1 MRTAVVGAGLVGRAW
16 AITFAR
22 AGHEVRL
29 WDAEAD
35 ALRKAVA
42 FIEAVLPDLDANDL
56 LRGLSP
62 DAVRGWMSA
71 PSAIWARL
79 WRTSTTCRRTRRRRW
94 R

>member
-62 DAVRGWMSA
+62 DAVRGG
-71 PSAIWARL
+71 
-79 WRTSTTCRRTRRRRW
+79 
-94 R
+94 